1 MFVMEIFIGVYNG
14 KYKMDHFYQDI
25 SGFMSHKNTV
35 MLDMVLDQF
44 PAGGTWVELGSWTG
58 RSAAYCVVELINR
71 SKLGPFY
78 CVDTWRG
85 EAAIAYDQTIVQD
98 LKKIFRQNIKPV
110 VKDIKMLS
118 MISWNAARRFQ
129 DNSVDFCYVDAGH
142 SYEAVT
148 KDLTAWWPKLR
159 PGSMFGGDDYTKGY
173 PGVQQAV
180 WDFFRPLDIKVRR
193 AGRCWLVTKP
203 FDDSSLI

>member
-1 MFVMEIFIGVYNG
+1 ME
-14 KYKMDHFYQDI
+14 HFYQDI

-44 PAGGTWVELGSWTG
+44 PVGGTWVELGSWTG

-71 SKLGPFY
+71 EKLGPFY
-78 CVDTWRG
+78 CVDTWKG
-85 EAAIAYDQTIVQD
+85 EAAIAYDKATVQD
-98 LKKIFRQNIKPV
+98 LKKIFRQNVKPV
-110 VKDIKMLS
+110 LKQIKMLS
-118 MISWNAARRFQ
+118 MISWNAAEKFE
-129 DNSVDFCYVDAGH
+129 DESVDFCYVDAGH

-148 KDLTAWWPKLR
+148 NDLTAWWPKMR
-159 PGSMFGGDDYTKGY
+159 PGAMFAGDDYTKGY

-180 WDFFRPLDIKVRR
+180 WKFFGPQDIRVRR
-193 AGRCWLVTKP
+193 LGRCWLVTKP

>member
-1 MFVMEIFIGVYNG
+1 
-14 KYKMDHFYQDI
+14 MDHFYQDI

-44 PAGGTWVELGSWTG
+44 PPGGTWVELGSWTG

-71 SKLGPFY
+71 NKLGEFY
-78 CVDTWRG
+78 CVDTWKG
-85 EAAIAYDQTIVQD
+85 EAAIAYDTATVQD
-98 LKKIFRQNIKPV
+98 LKKIFRKNLKPV
-110 VKDIKMLS
+110 LKHITMLS
-118 MISWNAARRFQ
+118 MISWNAARRFE

-142 SYEAVT
+142 SYAAVT
-148 KDLTAWWPKLR
+148 NDLTAWWPKLR
-159 PGSMFGGDDYTKGY
+159 PGSCFGGDDYTKGY

-180 WDFFRPLDIKVRR
+180 WDFFRPRDIKVRR

>member
-1 MFVMEIFIGVYNG
+1 
-14 KYKMDHFYQDI
+14 MDHFYHDI
-25 SGFMSHKNTV
+25 DGFMSHKNTV
-35 MLDMVLDQF
+35 MLDLVLEQF

-71 SKLGPFY
+71 DKLGPFY
-78 CVDTWRG
+78 CVDTWKG
-85 EAAIAYDQTIVQD
+85 EAAIAYDPATVQD
-98 LKKIFRQNIKPV
+98 LEKIFRQNLKPV
-110 VKDIKMLS
+110 VKEIKMLS
-118 MISWNAARRFQ
+118 MISWDAAEQFL
-129 DNSVDFCYVDAGH
+129 DDSVDFCYVDAGH

-148 KDLTAWWPKLR
+148 NDLTAWWPKLR

-180 WDFFRPLDIKVRR
+180 WDFFGPQDIKVRR

>member
-1 MFVMEIFIGVYNG
+1 ME
-14 KYKMDHFYQDI
+14 HFYQSID
-25 SGFMSHKNTV
+25 GFMSHKNTV
-35 MLDMVLDQF
+35 MLDLVLDQF
-44 PAGGTWVELGSWTG
+44 PPGGTWVELGSWTG

-71 SKLGPFY
+71 NKLGEFY
-78 CVDTWRG
+78 CVDTWKG
-85 EAAIAYDQTIVQD
+85 EAAIAYDTAIVQD
-98 LKKIFRQNIKPV
+98 LKQIFRQNVKPIL
-110 VKDIKMLS
+110 KQIKMLS
-118 MISWNAARRFQ
+118 MISWNAARRFE

-142 SYEAVT
+142 SYEAVSN
-148 KDLTAWWPKLR
+148 DLTAWWPKLR

-180 WDFFRPLDIKVRR
+180 WDFFGPQDIKVRR

>member
-1 MFVMEIFIGVYNG
+1 ME
-14 KYKMDHFYQDI
+14 HFYQDI

-35 MLDMVLDQF
+35 MLDLVLDQF
-44 PAGGTWVELGSWTG
+44 PADGTWVELGSWTG

-71 SKLGPFY
+71 NKLGKFY
-78 CVDTWRG
+78 CVDTWKG
-85 EAAIAYDQTIVQD
+85 EAAIAYDTAIVQD
-98 LKKIFRQNIKPV
+98 LRKIFRQNVKPIL
-110 VKDIKMLS
+110 KQIKMLS
-118 MISWNAARRFQ
+118 MISWNAAAKFS
-129 DNSVDFCYVDAGH
+129 DDSVDFCYVDAGH

-148 KDLTAWWPKLR
+148 NDLTAWWPKLR

-180 WDFFRPLDIKVRR
+180 WDFFRPQDIRVRR

>member
-1 MFVMEIFIGVYNG
+1 MEIFIGVYNG

-35 MLDMVLDQF
+35 MLDLVLAQF

-58 RSAAYCVVELINR
+58 RSAAYCAVELINR
-71 SKLGPFY
+71 NKLGEFY
-78 CVDTWRG
+78 CVDTWKG
-85 EAAIAYDQTIVQD
+85 EAAIAYDPATVQD
-98 LKKIFRQNIKPV
+98 LKKIFRHNVKPV
-110 VKDIKMLS
+110 LKHIKMLS
-118 MISWNAARRFQ
+118 MISWNAARRFNN
-129 DNSVDFCYVDAGH
+129 NSVDFCYVDAGH

-148 KDLTAWWPKLR
+148 NDLTAWWPKLR
-159 PGSMFGGDDYTKGY
+159 AGSMFAGDDYTKGY

-180 WDFFRPLDIKVRR
+180 WDFFGPRDIRVCRS
-193 AGRCWLVTKP
+193 GRCWLVTKP

>member
-1 MFVMEIFIGVYNG
+1 
-14 KYKMDHFYQDI
+14 MDHFYHDI
-25 SGFMSHKNTV
+25 DGFMSHKNTV
-35 MLDMVLDQF
+35 MLDLVLEQF

-71 SKLGPFY
+71 DKLGPFY
-78 CVDTWRG
+78 CVDTWKG
-85 EAAIAYDQTIVQD
+85 EAAIAYDPATVQD
-98 LKKIFRQNIKPV
+98 LEKIFRQNLKPV
-110 VKDIKMLS
+110 VKEIKMLS
-118 MISWNAARRFQ
+118 MISWAAAEQFS
-129 DNSVDFCYVDAGH
+129 DDSVDFCYVDAGH

-148 KDLTAWWPKLR
+148 NDLTAWWPKLR

-180 WDFFRPLDIKVRR
+180 WDFFGPQDIKVRR